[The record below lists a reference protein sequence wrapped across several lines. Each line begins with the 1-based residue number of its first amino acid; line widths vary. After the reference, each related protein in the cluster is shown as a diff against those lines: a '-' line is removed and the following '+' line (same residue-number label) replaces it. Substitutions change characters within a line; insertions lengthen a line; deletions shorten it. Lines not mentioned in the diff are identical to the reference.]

1 MSENEQHKEENL
13 HQENP
18 DQKSEQTQGIDAET
32 TEKQSVESDPVEN
45 LKDEVQDLKD
55 QNLRLYAEFENFRK
69 RTAKERLQMMD
80 SANKD
85 TLAALLPVLDD
96 FDRALKN
103 TEATPENE
111 AVLEGLKLI
120 KHKLGETLKNKGLI
134 AMESTIGRAFDV
146 EEMEAITQIPAPIG
160 AGICVMASISS
171 TSKALPM
178 VLSIAISPLFLS
190 VSPNLCLINFNP
202 SSTASFSGVASVFF
216 SALSKSSKT
225 GNNAA
230 KVSLLALSII

>member
-1 MSENEQHKEENL
+1 MSEKEQHKDEELN
-13 HQENP
+13 QE
-18 DQKSEQTQGIDAET
+18 QAET
-32 TEKQSVESDPVEN
+32 QREEHPESATESSEKQEVEDDPIQK
-45 LKDEVQDLKD
+45 LQDEVQDLKD

-120 KHKLGETLKNKGLI
+120 QHKLGETLKNKGLI
-134 AMESTIGRAFDV
+134 AMESTIGKAFDV
-146 EEMEAITQIPAPIG
+146 EEMEAITQIPAPSPELAGMVIDEVEKGYKIG
-160 AGICVMASISS
+160 EH
-171 TSKALPM
+171 
-178 VLSIAISPLFLS
+178 VLRY
-190 VSPNLCLINFNP
+190 
-202 SSTASFSGVASVFF
+202 
-216 SALSKSSKT
+216 
-225 GNNAA
+225 A
-230 KVSLLALSII
+230 KVVVGKEA

>member
-1 MSENEQHKEENL
+1 MSEKEAHKEEELN
-13 HQENP
+13 QESVNHTNE
-18 DQKSEQTQGIDAET
+18 DAQQIDEEAT
-32 TEKQSVESDPVEN
+32 DNQSVEVDPIEK
-45 LKDEVQDLKD
+45 LQDEVQDLKD

-120 KHKLGETLKNKGLI
+120 QHKLGETLKNKGLI

-146 EEMEAITQIPAPIG
+146 EEMEAITQIPAPSPELTGKVIDEVEKGYKIG
-160 AGICVMASISS
+160 EQ
-171 TSKALPM
+171 
-178 VLSIAISPLFLS
+178 VLRY
-190 VSPNLCLINFNP
+190 
-202 SSTASFSGVASVFF
+202 
-216 SALSKSSKT
+216 
-225 GNNAA
+225 A
-230 KVSLLALSII
+230 KVVVGKEA

>member
-1 MSENEQHKEENL
+1 MSEKEQHKEEERD
-13 HQENP
+13 QESP
-18 DQKSEQTQGIDAET
+18 EQKIEETQEIDAET
-32 TEKQSVESDPVEN
+32 TEKQTVEADPVKK

-120 KHKLGETLKNKGLI
+120 QHKLGETLKNKGLI

-146 EEMEAITQIPAPIG
+146 EEMEAITQIPAPSPELAGKVIDEVEKGYKIG
-160 AGICVMASISS
+160 EQ
-171 TSKALPM
+171 
-178 VLSIAISPLFLS
+178 VLRY
-190 VSPNLCLINFNP
+190 
-202 SSTASFSGVASVFF
+202 
-216 SALSKSSKT
+216 
-225 GNNAA
+225 A
-230 KVSLLALSII
+230 KVVVGKEA

>member
-1 MSENEQHKEENL
+1 MSEKEAHKEEELN
-13 HQENP
+13 QESVNHTN
-18 DQKSEQTQGIDAET
+18 EDAQQVDEET
-32 TEKQSVESDPVEN
+32 TDKQSVEVDPIEK
-45 LKDEVQDLKD
+45 LQDEVQDLKD

-120 KHKLGETLKNKGLI
+120 QHKLGETLKNKGLI
-134 AMESTIGRAFDV
+134 AMESTIGKGFDV
-146 EEMEAITQIPAPIG
+146 EEMEAITQNPAPTPELAGKVIDEVEKGYKIG
-160 AGICVMASISS
+160 EQ
-171 TSKALPM
+171 
-178 VLSIAISPLFLS
+178 VLRY
-190 VSPNLCLINFNP
+190 
-202 SSTASFSGVASVFF
+202 
-216 SALSKSSKT
+216 
-225 GNNAA
+225 A
-230 KVSLLALSII
+230 KVVVGKEA

>member
-1 MSENEQHKEENL
+1 MSEKEAHKEEELN
-13 HQENP
+13 QESVNHTN
-18 DQKSEQTQGIDAET
+18 EDAQQVDEET
-32 TEKQSVESDPVEN
+32 TDNHSVEVDPIEK
-45 LKDEVQDLKD
+45 LQDEVQDLKD

-120 KHKLGETLKNKGLI
+120 QHKLGETLKNKGLI
-134 AMESTIGRAFDV
+134 AMESTIGKAFDV
-146 EEMEAITQIPAPIG
+146 EEMEAITQIPASTPELAGKVIDEVEKGYKIG
-160 AGICVMASISS
+160 EQ
-171 TSKALPM
+171 
-178 VLSIAISPLFLS
+178 VLRY
-190 VSPNLCLINFNP
+190 
-202 SSTASFSGVASVFF
+202 
-216 SALSKSSKT
+216 
-225 GNNAA
+225 A
-230 KVSLLALSII
+230 KVVVGKEA

>member
-1 MSENEQHKEENL
+1 MSEKEQHIDEELN
-13 HQENP
+13 QE
-18 DQKSEQTQGIDAET
+18 QGETQREEHPESAAESS
-32 TEKQSVESDPVEN
+32 EKQEVEDDPIQK
-45 LKDEVQDLKD
+45 LQDEVQDLKD

-120 KHKLGETLKNKGLI
+120 QHKLGETLKNKGLI
-134 AMESTIGRAFDV
+134 AMESTIGKAFDV
-146 EEMEAITQIPAPIG
+146 EEMEAITQIPAPSPELAGMVIDEVEKGYKIG
-160 AGICVMASISS
+160 EH
-171 TSKALPM
+171 
-178 VLSIAISPLFLS
+178 VLRY
-190 VSPNLCLINFNP
+190 
-202 SSTASFSGVASVFF
+202 
-216 SALSKSSKT
+216 
-225 GNNAA
+225 A
-230 KVSLLALSII
+230 KVVVGKEA

>member
-1 MSENEQHKEENL
+1 MSEKEAHKEEELN
-13 HQENP
+13 QESVNHTNE
-18 DQKSEQTQGIDAET
+18 DAQQIDEEVT
-32 TEKQSVESDPVEN
+32 DNQSVEVDPIEK
-45 LKDEVQDLKD
+45 LQDEVQDLKD

-103 TEATPENE
+103 TEATSENE

-120 KHKLGETLKNKGLI
+120 QHKLGETLKNKGLI

-146 EEMEAITQIPAPIG
+146 EEMEAITQIPAPSPELAGKVIDEVEKGYKIG
-160 AGICVMASISS
+160 EQ
-171 TSKALPM
+171 
-178 VLSIAISPLFLS
+178 VLRY
-190 VSPNLCLINFNP
+190 
-202 SSTASFSGVASVFF
+202 
-216 SALSKSSKT
+216 
-225 GNNAA
+225 A
-230 KVSLLALSII
+230 KVVVGKES

>member
-1 MSENEQHKEENL
+1 MSEKEQHKDEELN
-13 HQENP
+13 QE
-18 DQKSEQTQGIDAET
+18 QAET
-32 TEKQSVESDPVEN
+32 QREEHPESAAESSEKQEVEDDPIQ
-45 LKDEVQDLKD
+45 KIQDEVQDLKD

-120 KHKLGETLKNKGLI
+120 QHKLGETLKNKGLI
-134 AMESTIGRAFDV
+134 AMESTIGKAFDV
-146 EEMEAITQIPAPIG
+146 EEMEAITQIPAPSPELAGMVIDEVEKGYKIG
-160 AGICVMASISS
+160 EH
-171 TSKALPM
+171 
-178 VLSIAISPLFLS
+178 VLRY
-190 VSPNLCLINFNP
+190 
-202 SSTASFSGVASVFF
+202 
-216 SALSKSSKT
+216 
-225 GNNAA
+225 A
-230 KVSLLALSII
+230 KVVVGKEA

>member
-1 MSENEQHKEENL
+1 MSEKEAHKEEELN
-13 HQENP
+13 QESVNHTN
-18 DQKSEQTQGIDAET
+18 EDAQQVDEEST
-32 TEKQSVESDPVEN
+32 DNQSVEVDPIEK
-45 LKDEVQDLKD
+45 LQDEVQDLKD

-120 KHKLGETLKNKGLI
+120 QHKLGETLKNKGLI
-134 AMESTIGRAFDV
+134 AMESTIGKAFDV
-146 EEMEAITQIPAPIG
+146 EEMEAITQIPAPTPELAGKVIDEVEKGYKIG
-160 AGICVMASISS
+160 EQ
-171 TSKALPM
+171 
-178 VLSIAISPLFLS
+178 VLRY
-190 VSPNLCLINFNP
+190 
-202 SSTASFSGVASVFF
+202 
-216 SALSKSSKT
+216 
-225 GNNAA
+225 A
-230 KVSLLALSII
+230 KVVVGKEA

>member
-1 MSENEQHKEENL
+1 MSEKEQHKDEELN
-13 HQENP
+13 QE
-18 DQKSEQTQGIDAET
+18 QAET
-32 TEKQSVESDPVEN
+32 QREEHPESAAESPEKQEVEDNPIQK
-45 LKDEVQDLKD
+45 LQDEVQDLKD

-120 KHKLGETLKNKGLI
+120 QHKLGETLKNKGLI
-134 AMESTIGRAFDV
+134 AMESTIGKAFDV
-146 EEMEAITQIPAPIG
+146 EEMEAITQIPAPSPELAGMVIDEVEKGYKIG
-160 AGICVMASISS
+160 EH
-171 TSKALPM
+171 
-178 VLSIAISPLFLS
+178 VLRY
-190 VSPNLCLINFNP
+190 
-202 SSTASFSGVASVFF
+202 
-216 SALSKSSKT
+216 
-225 GNNAA
+225 A
-230 KVSLLALSII
+230 KVVVGKEA